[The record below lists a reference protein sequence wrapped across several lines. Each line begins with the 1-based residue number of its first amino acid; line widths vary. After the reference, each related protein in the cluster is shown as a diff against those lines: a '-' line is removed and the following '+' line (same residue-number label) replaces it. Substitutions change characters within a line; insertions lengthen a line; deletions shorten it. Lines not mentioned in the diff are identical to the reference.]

1 MLGVLVVVLGR
12 DPITC
17 LEFSLGQSH
26 VPIIASSRVV
36 RTLWRR
42 SRGGRCERP
51 ANGLFWC
58 RFMFLFRPWCMAYPL
73 MEMKRSKLRSKDCR
87 PVIRPRSS
95 SMKNACL
102 LEDKTRK
109 TACNVRSWL
118 YVREESKVTC
128 QVPASPLPLVR
139 CPINHSTITIPPRGC
154 ALVASPPTPRSWL
167 GFRRQGVGL

>member
-1 MLGVLVVVLGR
+1 M
-12 DPITC
+12 
-17 LEFSLGQSH
+17 
-26 VPIIASSRVV
+26 ASSVADSCFSSGHGAWLTPYGNE
-36 RTLWRR
+36 TLQAPL
-42 SRGGRCERP
+42 E
-51 ANGLFWC
+51 GL
-58 RFMFLFRPWCMAYPL
+58 
-73 MEMKRSKLRSKDCR
+73 R

-139 CPINHSTITIPPRGC
+139 CPINHSAAQAGDYEVSTNIRGND
-154 ALVASPPTPRSWL
+154 
-167 GFRRQGVGL
+167 